1 MNKFFEVSR
10 GDFIPV
16 NRITE
21 VYAELVD
28 YEESRDEWCVRLRID
43 NEMGPRMSKPLDS
56 WQDAYNLARLIVL
69 LINDDEKKV
78 IRLPEFVE

>member
-16 NRITE
+16 SRISE
-21 VYAELVD
+21 IYAELVG
-28 YEESRDEWCVRLRID
+28 YGENRDKWCVRLRVN
-43 NEMGPRMSKPLDS
+43 NEIEVRISRPLES

>member
-16 NRITE
+16 SRITE
-21 VYAELVD
+21 VRAELVD
-28 YEESRDEWCVRLRID
+28 YEESRDKWCVRVRVG
-43 NEMGPRMSKPLDS
+43 NEMESRSSKPLNS

-69 LINDDEKKV
+69 LMNDDEKKV